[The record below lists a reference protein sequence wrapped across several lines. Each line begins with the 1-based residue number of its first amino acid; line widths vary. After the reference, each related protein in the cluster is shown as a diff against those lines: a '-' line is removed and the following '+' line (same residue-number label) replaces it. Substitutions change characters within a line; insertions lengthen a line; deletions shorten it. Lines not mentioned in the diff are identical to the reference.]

1 MTVDEGFDGVVL
13 VGFMGSGK
21 SSVGR
26 ELAWRIGAEFVD
38 VDDWIEKTA
47 GRPIRD
53 LFDQEGE
60 PAFRER
66 EKAALKEILSVKG
79 RVVATGGGAFLDD
92 ANRMLL
98 KSYGPV
104 VYLEVAAETVLRRL
118 AKDTRRPLL
127 RGDDRENVV
136 RGLLGRRIPG
146 YRQADHAVS
155 TDGRSVEE
163 IAERILELLKKRE
176 GGCS

>member
-1 MTVDEGFDGVVL
+1 MTAAEGFAGLVL

-26 ELAWRIGAEFVD
+26 ELARRIGAEFAD
-38 VDDWIEKTA
+38 ADAWIEKTA

-53 LFDQEGE
+53 LFEQEGE
-60 PAFRER
+60 PAFREL

-79 RVVATGGGAFLDD
+79 RVVATGGGAFLDEG
-92 ANRMLL
+92 NRVLL

-104 VYLEVAAETVLRRL
+104 VYLEVNAETVLRRL

-127 RGDDRENVV
+127 RGCDRENVV
-136 RGLLGRRIPG
+136 RGLLQRRVPD

-155 TDGRSVEE
+155 TDGRTVEE
-163 IAERILELLKKRE
+163 IAGRILELLKKRE
-176 GGCS
+176 DGCS